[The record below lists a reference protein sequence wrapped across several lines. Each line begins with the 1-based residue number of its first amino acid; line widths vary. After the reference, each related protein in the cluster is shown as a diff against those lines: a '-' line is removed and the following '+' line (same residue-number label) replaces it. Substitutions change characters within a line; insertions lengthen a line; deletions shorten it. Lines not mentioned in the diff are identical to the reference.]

1 MCGRVARGAVNR
13 WRAHELRVRPGGVLL
28 PGAMTDPLAESSRFV
43 AAWSLFLLVGL
54 ILVLVVLLGS
64 FILVRSS
71 RRRRAALDHKYA
83 PPTASEDVWAMH
95 QLSEDWDEP
104 EITPDDFD
112 SDG

>member
-1 MCGRVARGAVNR
+1 MNSGA
-13 WRAHELRVRPGGVLL
+13 HPGGVLL
-28 PGAMTDPLAESSRFV
+28 PPVMTDPLAESSRFV

-71 RRRRAALDHKYA
+71 RRQRAALDHKPP
-83 PPTASEDVWAMH
+83 PPTASEDVWAKYR
-95 QLSEDWDEP
+95 LGDDWDEP
-104 EITPDDFD
+104 EVTPDDYD

>member
-1 MCGRVARGAVNR
+1 MNSEAD
-13 WRAHELRVRPGGVLL
+13 PGGVLL
-28 PGAMTDPLAESSRFV
+28 FHAMTDPPAEPTRFV

-64 FILVRSS
+64 FILVRAG
-71 RRRRAALDHKYA
+71 RRRRAALDHKPA

-95 QLSEDWDEP
+95 RLDDDWDEP
-104 EITPDDFD
+104 EVTPDEFD